1 MANEI
6 HIPEKGN
13 LYRIKETIDAI
24 KHDIDAN
31 KEERSAFTSKVD
43 EMQDALTKIEE
54 RCNALDAA
62 LPQGEKVFVPE
73 GDNSRKSAIGL
84 FGRAFSAARR
94 AARGEQIPEP
104 FQRAGDGN
112 GQTGA
117 TSADGGVLVPTEVHD
132 QVVRIIEEKSFAR
145 QICRVIPMTSDK
157 MNIGTISSGPSIEW
171 PNEGEAATDDV
182 SEVTFG
188 DPQLDSKMLIALD
201 SVSRELSEDSLVA
214 IEPFLAELFSERI
227 AKEENKQVFSSTTP
241 FSGVVQSA
249 GFSTTIA
256 GGHYS
261 TVTFDELVAT
271 KFAVDANVIG
281 TGTWVMHPNVFQYLV
296 TLKDGNNRPIYATNW
311 GGVGVQNDLGSGAA
325 GTTAMLLGSP
335 VVLTTTMESTS
346 ESGMCF
352 LAYGDFSYYGFG
364 DRRELTVE
372 FDDSVYFTSRKRAI
386 LVSERIACKTLVAN
400 AFAKALVA

>member
-73 GDNSRKSAIGL
+73 GDNSRKAAVGL

-94 AARGEQIPEP
+94 AARGEEIPDP
-104 FQRAGDGN
+104 FQRAG
-112 GQTGA
+112 GQT
-117 TSADGGVLVPTEVHD
+117 TSPASDGGVLVPTEVHD

-145 QICRVIPMTSDK
+145 QICRVIPMSSDK
-157 MNIGTISSGPSIEW
+157 MNIGTIATGPAIEW
-171 PNEGEAATDDV
+171 PDEGAAATADN
-182 SEVTFG
+182 SEVVFG
-188 DPQLDSKMLIALD
+188 DPQLDSSTLVALD

-249 GFSTTIA
+249 GYSTTIA

-281 TGTWVMHPNVFQYLV
+281 SGTWVMHPSVYQYLV

-311 GGVGVQNDLGSGAA
+311 GGAGIQNDLGSGAA

-335 VVLTTTMESTS
+335 VVLTTTMESTNA
-346 ESGMCF
+346 SGMCF

-364 DRRELTVE
+364 DRRALSVE